1 LKPQMFLGSSAEGLK
16 FGQALQNNLAHEVDT
31 TLWTQ
36 GVFGI
41 SNTTLASL
49 LIQAQKA
56 DFATFVLSP
65 DDLVTMRKKDFKIA
79 RDNVVLELG
88 LFAGTLGARRVF
100 FITPEDPE
108 FHLPSDLVGITP
120 ATYKDDSHGGN
131 LEAALGVASN
141 RIRAAIAELIR
152 PGIEHTNLNGRWHG
166 VWHCNRPSYPPEN
179 EFTAAI
185 THIGDTVRSTFVSNG
200 ETYPLR
206 GKIHRGNLITGIW
219 GSPDA
224 GATYFGP
231 FQLVIAPNGKTLK
244 GRWSGFTRDNEVDS
258 GIFEWKRED
267 EGGSTSLEER

>member
-1 LKPQMFLGSSAEGLK
+1 LLKPQMFLGSSVEGLK
-16 FGQALQNNLAHEVDT
+16 LAKAIQNNLAHEVDT

-49 LIQAQKA
+49 LMQVQKT

-65 DDLVTMRKKDFKIA
+65 DDLITMRKRDFKIA

-88 LFAGTLGARRVF
+88 LFAGALGSKRVF
-100 FITPEDPE
+100 FVTPDDPE
-108 FHLPSDLVGITP
+108 FHLPSDLIGITA
-120 ATYKDDSHGGN
+120 ATYNEASHGGN
-131 LEAALGVASN
+131 LEAALGLPSN
-141 RIRAAIAELIR
+141 RIGTAITQLIQ
-152 PGIEHTNLNGRWHG
+152 PGPEHTNLNGRWRG
-166 VWHCNRPSYPPEN
+166 VWHCNRSTYPPVN

-206 GKIHRGNLITGIW
+206 GTIHRGNFITGIW

-224 GATYFGP
+224 GAAYFGP
-231 FQLVIAPNGKTLK
+231 FQLVIQPNGKTLN
-244 GRWSGFTRDNEVDS
+244 GRWSGFTRDNDVDS
-258 GIFEWKRED
+258 GIFRWDRE
-267 EGGSTSLEER
+267 L